1 VEEKMSLHLNRRSFL
16 TKFASALAG
25 IGFLRSGTTAATIGK
40 LFTPGAKEQ
49 MPTRKLG
56 KTGYLVKIFSLG
68 GQSTLEQPGTDRESE
83 EIINRAIDLGVNYI
97 DTAAAYGNGI
107 SETYIGRV
115 MKTRRN
121 EVYLATKTHDR
132 SYDGSMRLL
141 DRSLKNLQT
150 DHLDAWQIHNV
161 RTKDDLDKI
170 FSKDGVLKAM
180 EKARNE
186 GIVRFIGITG
196 HMNPFVLAEAIRRYE
211 FDTILMALNAAD
223 KHHNSFIENL
233 LPIAVERNMGIIGMK
248 IPARGRIFND
258 HGITNMSQAMRYVLT
273 QPVSTVIVGI
283 DTLQHL
289 EENVSIAA
297 HFKPMTKEE
306 LIEAENLTASYY
318 KDASWF
324 KYYW

>member
-1 VEEKMSLHLNRRSFL
+1 MSLQLDRRSFL
-16 TKFASALAG
+16 TRMASALAG
-25 IGFLRSGTTAATIGK
+25 IGLLRSGGKAAAIGK
-40 LFTPGAKEQ
+40 LFTFGTKQQ
-49 MPTRKLG
+49 MPTRVLG
-56 KTGYLVKIFSLG
+56 KTGYSVKIFSLG

-115 MKTRRN
+115 MKTRRK

-141 DRSLKNLQT
+141 ERSLKNLQT

-180 EKARNE
+180 EKARDQ
-186 GIVRFIGITG
+186 GIVRFLGITG
-196 HMNPFVLAEAIRRYE
+196 HRDPFVLAEAIRRYE

-223 KHHNSFIENL
+223 RHHNSFIENL
-233 LPIAVERNMGIIGMK
+233 LPIAVEKNMGIIGMK
-248 IPARGRIFND
+248 VPARGRIFNNG
-258 HGITNMSQAMRYVLT
+258 GITSMAQAMRYVLT
-273 QPVSTVIVGI
+273 QPVSTIIVGI
-283 DTLQHL
+283 DTIPHL

-297 HFKPMTKEE
+297 HFTPMTEKELFDVE
-306 LIEAENLTASYY
+306 KLTESYY
-318 KDASWF
+318 RDASWF
-324 KYYW
+324 KFNW